1 MMTVTFKTKEVFYN
15 MSGLNDILIEGYNP
29 DKVAELERERQY
41 DVWND
46 IAKAQQTERIV
57 GEKLV
62 GFEMHR
68 INEQKTLCGVVR
80 IGKVKGLIPIDESGI
95 DPNDPYA
102 LNKFRALANMQIQ
115 FIILRY
121 SMEADMFVASRKKA
135 RDLTA
140 QITLSKI
147 KEGFNIYCVV
157 REVEKGHLIGDIGG
171 IDVHVPAFELSY
183 GWVDDLRAMYK
194 TGDHIRVQV
203 TEMKDDKIKVSRK
216 PLMENP
222 FPECL
227 SRYVPNGEYV
237 GTVSGVQAYG
247 IFVALEEGVDCLA
260 QHLKFQNVEKGSKV
274 LVRIVRVESKGSNKI
289 HAKIVR
295 VMS

>member
-1 MMTVTFKTKEVFYN
+1 
-15 MSGLNDILIEGYNP
+15 MSGLNDILIEGFNP
-29 DKVAELERERQY
+29 EIVAELERERQY

-57 GEKLV
+57 GEQLI
-62 GFEMHR
+62 GFETHK
-68 INEQKTLCGVVR
+68 INEQKVVCGVVR
-80 IGKVKGLIPIDESGI
+80 IGKIKGLIPLDESGI
-95 DPNDPYA
+95 DPEDPYA
-102 LNKFRALANMQIQ
+102 LNKFRALANREIQ

-121 SMEADMFVASRKKA
+121 SMEAEMFVASRKKA
-135 RDLTA
+135 REITA
-140 QITLSKI
+140 GITLSKI
-147 KEGFNIYCVV
+147 KEGYNIYCVV

-171 IDVHVPAFELSY
+171 IDVHIPAFELSY
-183 GWVDDLRAMYK
+183 GWVDDLRSMHK
-194 TGDHIRVQV
+194 PGDHIRVQV
-203 TEMKDDKIKVSRK
+203 VEMSSEKIKVSRK

-247 IFVALEEGVDCLA
+247 VFVALEEGVDCLA
-260 QHLKFQNVEKGSKV
+260 QHLKFQHVEKGSKV
-274 LVRIVRVESKGSNKI
+274 LVRITKVESKGSNKI

-295 VMS
+295 VMSALN